1 MPTTNSSYKRIV
13 ALLKANAGAQRL
25 STVFDHFIEMS
36 AISFRN
42 SVDRGGH
49 ARREARYLEIA
60 GTYDRVQLERFAH
73 ALALVVDRMEKEPE
87 DVLGH
92 LYMDLGLGNSHM
104 GQFFTPFDVAKLVA
118 SISVEDLIAKIK
130 ADGYATVHEPA
141 CGAAA
146 FMIALCLE
154 LKSAGINYQK
164 ALRISA
170 EDLSIQAVHM
180 AYIHLTLM
188 HVPAVIHHR
197 DTLTQVTHDSWR
209 TPARFLAP

>member
-1 MPTTNSSYKRIV
+1 MPVSTDPYKAIV
-13 ALLKANAGAQRL
+13 KLLKENAGSQRL

-36 AISFRN
+36 AIAFRN
-42 SVDRGGH
+42 KVDMRGR
-49 ARREARYLEIA
+49 AQREDRYLEIA
-60 GTYDRVQLERFAH
+60 AFYDPDQLDRFGR
-73 ALALVVDRMEKEPE
+73 ALGLVVDRMENDPC

-92 LYMDLGLGNSHM
+92 LYMDLGLGNAHL
-104 GQFFTPFDVAKLVA
+104 GQFFTPFDMAKLIAALTVG
-118 SISVEDLIAKIK
+118 ELIEKIK

-146 FMIALCLE
+146 FIIAICLA
-154 LKSAGINYQK
+154 LKDAGVNYQK
-164 ALRISA
+164 TLRISA

-197 DTLTQVTHDSWR
+197 NTLTQETRDSWA
-209 TPARFLAP
+209 TAARFLAF